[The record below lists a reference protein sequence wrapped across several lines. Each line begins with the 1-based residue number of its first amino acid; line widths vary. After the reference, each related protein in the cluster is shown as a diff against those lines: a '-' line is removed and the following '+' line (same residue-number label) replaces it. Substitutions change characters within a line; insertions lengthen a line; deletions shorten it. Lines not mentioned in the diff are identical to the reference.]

1 MRDPSWRPAL
11 VALDI
16 DGTLVD
22 HDGVMP
28 AEIIEAITQV
38 KQAGVP
44 IVIATGRSWHAT
56 VPIIERLELPPG
68 SHVCT
73 NGAVVASYPPYT
85 VERAITFDAAEIIA
99 KVHAFA
105 PHAAIAVEDP
115 GQGYRLTKPFPDGEL
130 AGVLTYESVEQLG
143 VEPVTRVIVR
153 DSDADDTNFRALVE
167 QLGLQGVSYF
177 VGWTAWLDISPPG
190 VNKATGLDW
199 ICTRLGI
206 DPAAVLAIGDG
217 SNDVDMLRWA
227 GRGVALGDGSELAQ
241 AAADVVA
248 PGFHDGGTWRE
259 LQRWF
264 A

>member
-1 MRDPSWRPAL
+1 MLDPGWRPAL

-28 AEIIEAITQV
+28 NEIVEAIAQV

-44 IVIATGRSWHAT
+44 IAIATGRSWHAT
-56 VPIIERLELPPG
+56 LPIIERLELPPG
-68 SHVCT
+68 PHVCT

-85 VERAITFDAAEIIA
+85 VERSITFDAAEIIA
-99 KVHAFA
+99 RVHALA
-105 PHAAIAVEDP
+105 PHAAIAVEDL
-115 GQGYRLTKPFPDGEL
+115 GRGYRLTKPFPDGEL
-130 AGVLTYESVEQLG
+130 AGILTYENLEQLG
-143 VEPVTRVIVR
+143 TEPVTRVIVR
-153 DSDADDTNFRALVE
+153 DDDANDTDFRALAE

-190 VNKATGLDW
+190 VNKATGLSW
-199 ICTRLGI
+199 VCAHLGI
-206 DPAAVLAIGDG
+206 DPTDVLAIGDG

-227 GRGVALGDGSELAQ
+227 GRGVALGDGSALAI
-241 AAADVVA
+241 AAADHVTDSF
-248 PGFHDGGTWRE
+248 PEGGTWRE
-259 LQRWF
+259 LRTWF